1 MKHSLL
7 SKLGVAVAAVVLV
20 GQGCITGNSVN
31 PSDGSVWRTGNAGDT
46 YTQLATLPE
55 STGAASIQGVNVTSL
70 EIDPSDS
77 SAYYMGTTKQGLFTS
92 LDGGNTW
99 QRPEHAKLRSGW
111 VVESEVDPNNV
122 CTVYIALPTEI
133 LKSTD
138 CLRSYTSVYTETR
151 DETYITTFEMDW
163 FNSNI
168 LWFGTTEGDVLKS
181 SDAGVSWTSSL
192 NLRDRIVTILVSNS
206 DSRIVLVGTDDS
218 GYHRT
223 VDAGATWVEHE
234 QDLRREYRNADEV
247 YGFTQNRRGDV
258 LLMNSEYGILR
269 STDAGATWE
278 SVNIIAPG
286 NEAKI
291 WSMAIGQEEDDSG
304 VIYYA
309 TTGALYVSYNDGVS
323 WEVKD
328 LPSARAPKVIRVHP
342 SGPSNLL
349 IGFAV
354 EET

>member
-7 SKLGVAVAAVVLV
+7 SKLGIAAAAIVLV
-20 GQGCITGNSVN
+20 GQGCIGGNAVN

-55 STGAASIQGVNVTSL
+55 STGPLSIQGVNVTSL

-77 SAYYMGTTKQGLFTS
+77 SAYYMGTTSQGLFTS
-92 LDGGNTW
+92 LDAGNTW
-99 QRPEHAKLRSGW
+99 QRPEHAKLRSGRI
-111 VVESEVDPNNV
+111 VETEVDPNNV
-122 CTVYIALPTEI
+122 CTVYVALPQEI

-151 DETYITTFEMDW
+151 DEAYITTFEMDW
-163 FNSNI
+163 FNSEI

-181 SDAGVSWTSSL
+181 VDAGSSWTSSL
-192 NLRDRIVTILVSNS
+192 NLRDHIVTILVSNA

-218 GYHRT
+218 GYMRT
-223 VDAGATWVEHE
+223 VDAGVTWVEHE
-234 QDLRREYRNADEV
+234 DEFRREFRGSDEV
-247 YGFTQNRRGDV
+247 LGFTQNRRGDV
-258 LLMNSEYGILR
+258 LLMNSEYGLLR
-269 STDAGATWE
+269 SRDTGVTWE
-278 SVNIIAPG
+278 NVNIIAPG
-286 NEAKI
+286 NEARV
-291 WSMAIGQEEDDSG
+291 WSMAIGQEEDDIG

-309 TTGALYVSYNDGVS
+309 TTGALYVSSNEGAS

-328 LPSARAPKVIRVHP
+328 LPSGRAPKVLRVHP
-342 SGPSNLL
+342 TGPSNLL

-354 EET
+354 VED